1 MKTLVI
7 VRHAKSSWDNPGL
20 PDHERVLSK
29 RGLRDAPRM
38 GARLAD
44 WGPPVD
50 RVISSSA
57 VRALTTA
64 ELITQEMG
72 LPWDEI
78 VVDENRIRR
87 IPAHHV
93 NPDPGAPALIVT
105 RVTAT
110 VVIALVVVDII
121 ALLEGGS
128 LPELDSIGPSVLVVE
143 LDFRTLELPIGVA
156 EISSDDRIPPRAE
169 ESNAAGAVEAHHVV
183 LNYERVVLG
192 VAVEADSV
200 VPVPLG

>member
-20 PDHERVLSK
+20 SDHERPLNK
-29 RGLRDAPRM
+29 RGFRDAPMM
-38 GARLAD
+38 GARLVE

-78 VVDENRIRR
+78 LVEETLYHASEEDMLDLIQDQEDYIDGLMLFGHNPGLTALVNYLSDLDLGNLPTCGVVVIQFDVESWSQVGEVE
-87 IPAHHV
+87 A
-93 NPDPGAPALIVT
+93 
-105 RVTAT
+105 VTA
-110 VVIALVVVDII
+110 
-121 ALLEGGS
+121 EMNF
-128 LPELDSIGPSVLVVE
+128 PKMH
-143 LDFRTLELPIGVA
+143 R
-156 EISSDDRIPPRAE
+156 
-169 ESNAAGAVEAHHVV
+169 
-183 LNYERVVLG
+183 
-192 VAVEADSV
+192 
-200 VPVPLG
+200 